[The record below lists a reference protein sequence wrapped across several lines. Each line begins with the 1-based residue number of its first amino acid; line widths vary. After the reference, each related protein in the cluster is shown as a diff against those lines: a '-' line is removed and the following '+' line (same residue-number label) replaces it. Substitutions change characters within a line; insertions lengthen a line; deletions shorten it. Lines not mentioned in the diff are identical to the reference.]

1 MCVLFCFISFYFLF
15 LFLSFYNIL
24 PFLLASSIES
34 LVLFFFYF
42 ILFIYLFHFYCPLT
56 KTKSSSR
63 LKPISSFSILSLDLV
78 AFVSALRYRL
88 AASCQTLHIW
98 KDNITDRIFANF
110 WCWLFDSVPV
120 IDKGA
125 RLCPAHSDRTDGF
138 APFRYNFSTLFR
150 HFSVRCEISGRLA
163 AVMNI
168 PAFIFSSFFAT
179 FRLTFPLSQ
188 QVKTN
193 YCKIDRSS
201 PLKGISKTCSLP
213 SISLLAPP
221 PSLRL
226 LHLFI
231 PAASL
236 SPPLSVRSHRFCLRF
251 WFDRGRGWGDG
262 GRTEKKGRREQL

>member
-1 MCVLFCFISFYFLF
+1 MSCFVLFHFIFYFYLFIIFCLFYSHHQSSPSFYF
-15 LFLSFYNIL
+15 SFI
-24 PFLLASSIES
+24 S
-34 LVLFFFYF
+34 

-150 HFSVRCEISGRLA
+150 HFSVRCEISARVA

>member
-1 MCVLFCFISFYFLF
+1 MSCFVLFHFIFYFYFYLFIIFCLFYSHHQSSPSFYF
-15 LFLSFYNIL
+15 SFI
-24 PFLLASSIES
+24 S
-34 LVLFFFYF
+34 

-150 HFSVRCEISGRLA
+150 HFSVRCEISARLA

>member
-1 MCVLFCFISFYFLF
+1 M
-15 LFLSFYNIL
+15 
-24 PFLLASSIES
+24 
-34 LVLFFFYF
+34 
-42 ILFIYLFHFYCPLT
+42 
-56 KTKSSSR
+56 
-63 LKPISSFSILSLDLV
+63 
-78 AFVSALRYRL
+78 
-88 AASCQTLHIW
+88 
-98 KDNITDRIFANF
+98 
-110 WCWLFDSVPV
+110 

-251 WFDRGRGWGDG
+251 
-262 GRTEKKGRREQL
+262 

>member
-1 MCVLFCFISFYFLF
+1 M
-15 LFLSFYNIL
+15 
-24 PFLLASSIES
+24 
-34 LVLFFFYF
+34 
-42 ILFIYLFHFYCPLT
+42 
-56 KTKSSSR
+56 
-63 LKPISSFSILSLDLV
+63 
-78 AFVSALRYRL
+78 
-88 AASCQTLHIW
+88 
-98 KDNITDRIFANF
+98 
-110 WCWLFDSVPV
+110 

-150 HFSVRCEISGRLA
+150 HFSVRCEISARVA

-251 WFDRGRGWGDG
+251 
-262 GRTEKKGRREQL
+262 

>member
-1 MCVLFCFISFYFLF
+1 MSCFVLFHFIFYFYFYLFIIFCLFYSHHQSSPSFYF
-15 LFLSFYNIL
+15 SFI
-24 PFLLASSIES
+24 S
-34 LVLFFFYF
+34 

-150 HFSVRCEISGRLA
+150 HFSVRCEISTRVA